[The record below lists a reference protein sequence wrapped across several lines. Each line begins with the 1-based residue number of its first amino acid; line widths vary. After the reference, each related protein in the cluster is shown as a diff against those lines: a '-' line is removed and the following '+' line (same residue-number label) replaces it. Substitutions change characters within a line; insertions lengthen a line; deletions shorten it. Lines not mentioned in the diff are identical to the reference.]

1 VKDTYDV
8 ALVSAGVRQS
18 NMRPYIQSGNSAMY
32 VGGVLQMLFGVLGA
46 RWLKDARRGEA
57 VPERTLESPERV
69 RAPRDYKILKT
80 GATSNNKNTI
90 NYIFTQYNT
99 IQSNLLI

>member
-1 VKDTYDV
+1 
-8 ALVSAGVRQS
+8 
-18 NMRPYIQSGNSAMY
+18 MY

-69 RAPRDYKILKT
+69 RGPRDYKILKT
-80 GATSNNKNTI
+80 GATSNNKI
-90 NYIFTQYNT
+90 QLIIFLHNT
-99 IQSNLLI
+99 IQYNLIY